1 MKRTVL
7 YIGILVGLLLAPVE
21 QMEVGK
27 LIPVE
32 VVSVYSQGENYVIE
46 TDTQNKG
53 IGQTPGA
60 ALQNLKDT
68 ASGTIYLDT
77 AKYLLLTQD
86 AQNAVEVLRENLKP
100 ATQLSEIERL
110 LPMQEVAKFLDSHG
124 KLVRLKQ
131 WKEGVEMP
139 LLSTFEDSYIFL
151 KKVENKA

>member
-32 VVSVYSQGENYVIE
+32 VVSVYRQGENYVIE

>member
-32 VVSVYSQGENYVIE
+32 VVSVYRQGENYVIE

-53 IGQTPGA
+53 IGQTPQA

-86 AQNAVEVLRENLKP
+86 AQNAVEVLRERLKH
-100 ATQLSEIERL
+100 ATQLSEIERP

-124 KLVRLKQ
+124 KLPRLKQ
-131 WKEGVEMP
+131 WKEGTELP
-139 LLSTFEDSYIFL
+139 LLSAFEDSYIFL
-151 KKVENKA
+151 KKVENSA

>member
-1 MKRTVL
+1 MKRIIL

-32 VVSVYSQGENYVIE
+32 VVSVYRQGENYVIE

-100 ATQLSEIERL
+100 ATKLSEIERP